1 MDNKT
6 IYHMCGEA
14 IVIAGLSAYFFKEN
28 RKLQE
33 QIKELKS
40 ELDKQ
45 KKENDKVFGTIF
57 NVLETHL
64 NPRQE
69 QRQEVPQIPTI
80 RKRNPPPQQQQKP
93 VQRTVPPPS
102 QPQRPEP
109 ERQQRPEPERQEP
122 SQEYDLK
129 EEMSV
134 LLQDDSFVEDEVQQ
148 QYPEEDVQTIDI
160 TDEPQVKDNGQV
172 VVMMMSAMPQQ

>member
-1 MDNKT
+1 
-6 IYHMCGEA
+6 MCGEA

-80 RKRNPPPQQQQKP
+80 RKRNPPQQQQRP
-93 VQRTVPPPS
+93 VQRTVAPP
-102 QPQRPEP
+102 QPVP
-109 ERQQRPEPERQEP
+109 QQRPEPSQERQDP

-129 EEMSV
+129 EEMSA
-134 LLQDDSFVEDEVQQ
+134 LLQDDSFGELHDEVQQ
-148 QYPEEDVQTIDI
+148 HQEEDVQTIDI
-160 TDEPQVKDNGQV
+160 TDEPEVKDNGQV
-172 VVMMMSAMPQQ
+172 VVMMMSAMPPQ

>member
-1 MDNKT
+1 
-6 IYHMCGEA
+6 MCGEA

-45 KKENDKVFGTIF
+45 KKENDKVFATIF

-64 NPRQE
+64 NPRQYTPP
-69 QRQEVPQIPTI
+69 QADLRTQEVPERQSI
-80 RKRNPPPQQQQKP
+80 RKRNPPQP
-93 VQRTVPPPS
+93 VQRRE
-102 QPQRPEP
+102 QPQS
-109 ERQQRPEPERQEP
+109 QRPVEKIVEQVVPED
-122 SQEYDLK
+122 DLQ

-134 LLQDDSFVEDEVQQ
+134 LLQDDEVLPQE
-148 QYPEEDVQTIDI
+148 EEDIQSIDI
-160 TDEPQVKDNGQV
+160 TENEVKQDNGQV
-172 VVMMMSAMPQQ
+172 VVMMMSAMPPQ

>member
-1 MDNKT
+1 MDNKM

-64 NPRQE
+64 NPRQISPE
-69 QRQEVPQIPTI
+69 IPLQQQQEISQIQTI
-80 RKRNPPPQQQQKP
+80 RKRNPPQQQRP
-93 VQRTVPPPS
+93 GQR
-102 QPQRPEP
+102 P
-109 ERQQRPEPERQEP
+109 ERQQRLEQPPQQRPERQEP
-122 SQEYDLK
+122 EPSQEDDLK
-129 EEMSV
+129 EEMNA
-134 LLQDDSFVEDEVQQ
+134 LLQEDDPQQ
-148 QYPEEDVQTIDI
+148 MESYPEEDVQTIDI
-160 TDEPQVKDNGQV
+160 TDNDVKQDNGQV
-172 VVMMMSAMPQQ
+172 VVMMMSAIPPQ

>member
-1 MDNKT
+1 
-6 IYHMCGEA
+6 MCGEA

-80 RKRNPPPQQQQKP
+80 RKRNPPQQQQQQRP
-93 VQRTVPPPS
+93 VQRTVVPP
-102 QPQRPEP
+102 QPVP
-109 ERQQRPEPERQEP
+109 QQRPEPSQERQEP

-129 EEMSV
+129 EEMSA
-134 LLQDDSFVEDEVQQ
+134 LLQDDSFGELHDEVQQ
-148 QYPEEDVQTIDI
+148 HQEEDVQTIDI
-160 TDEPQVKDNGQV
+160 TDEPEVKDNGQV
-172 VVMMMSAMPQQ
+172 VVMMMSAMPPQ